1 MIIVTGGAGF
11 IGSNI
16 VKQLNNKGRNDIL
29 IVDDLTDGRKIRNIE
44 MLDFADYID
53 YEDFDTAV
61 EQNTF
66 NCGPIEVVFHEGA
79 CADTMN
85 YDGRYMMKNNYE
97 GSKNLFHYCQE
108 RRVPFIY
115 ASSASTY
122 GHGTNG
128 FREDPAC
135 EQALN
140 PYAYSKLLFDR
151 YVAKFRNHLQLQS
164 QCVGLRYFNV
174 FGPNETHK
182 DKMASLVR
190 QMYYKLMETGEITLF
205 KGIDGYGDGEQT
217 RDFIYVNDVV
227 NVNFYF
233 WEHPEISGVFNC
245 GTGHAHTFNEFMKAV
260 ISFAGKGEIRYI
272 DFPEVLKGK
281 YQSYTQADTTKL
293 LAAGYDKG
301 FTSLEE
307 AVHEYCALL
316 RDNEGYVK

>member
-53 YEDFDTAV
+53 YEDFDIAV

-66 NCGPIEVVFHEGA
+66 DCGPIEVVFHEGA

-151 YVAKFRNHLQLQS
+151 YVAKFRNNLQLQS
-164 QCVGLRYFNV
+164 QCVGLR
-174 FGPNETHK
+174 
-182 DKMASLVR
+182 
-190 QMYYKLMETGEITLF
+190 
-205 KGIDGYGDGEQT
+205 
-217 RDFIYVNDVV
+217 
-227 NVNFYF
+227 
-233 WEHPEISGVFNC
+233 
-245 GTGHAHTFNEFMKAV
+245 
-260 ISFAGKGEIRYI
+260 
-272 DFPEVLKGK
+272 
-281 YQSYTQADTTKL
+281 
-293 LAAGYDKG
+293 
-301 FTSLEE
+301 
-307 AVHEYCALL
+307 
-316 RDNEGYVK
+316 